1 MVTFKG
7 SGSFLALS
15 RTWKLS
21 KKSHLALLGINS
33 SVQKLY
39 VKLIYTLQSYL
50 TGSNEMIYANEFR
63 KNIFMYFIINKLILF
78 WDLFF
83 SREKFPYQNNM
94 GHF

>member
-1 MVTFKG
+1 MVTVKG
-7 SGSFLALS
+7 SGSLLALS

-50 TGSNEMIYANEFR
+50 TGSNEIIYANEFR
-63 KNIFMYFIINKLILF
+63 KNIFYVFH
-78 WDLFF
+78 
-83 SREKFPYQNNM
+83 YQ
-94 GHF
+94 